1 MDISLHNTS
10 SGHRETFVPIR
21 EDDVRVYY
29 CGPTVYDAIHIG
41 NLRAFLTADILV
53 RVLRSR
59 YKKVTFVR
67 NITDIDDKIM
77 QRAHENRESIYS
89 LTRRTTALFHQDIDS
104 MGLIRP
110 DVEPLATDHVPDM
123 VKVVETLIHR
133 GHAYVVSG
141 PDGKTVYFD
150 TSSYPEHGK
159 LSGRET
165 MVGQTHI
172 LGNQKRNTEDF
183 VLFKPS
189 LQHQVGWTTP
199 WGLAR
204 PGWHTECVAMSQRY
218 LGSHFDIHGGGQDL
232 LFPHHEN
239 ENAQASCLMDH
250 DHNHHDQMANYW
262 VHNSML
268 LIDGKKMS
276 KSEGNF
282 LTIKEVLDKVH
293 PEVIKMFLM
302 SANYRSPLNFTWS
315 GLDLMRRHMDRFYTA
330 IKDVDSS
337 DAVMPESALAHL
349 YNDMD
354 TPALIAMMHDLSN
367 KAFLGDRQASHDL
380 YAIGRFVGLFTEKN
394 WFQNTDLETDYIEEQ
409 IAIRKT
415 LKDNRE
421 WEKADKIRD
430 NLRARGII
438 LEDTKDGTKWKTE
451 S

>member
-1 MDISLHNTS
+1 MDIILHNTS
-10 SGHRETFVPIR
+10 SGNRETFVPIR

-59 YKKVTFVR
+59 YEKVTFVR

-89 LTRRTTALFHQDIDS
+89 LTRRTTAFFHDDIDS

-110 DVEPLATDHVPDM
+110 DVEPLATDQVPDM

-250 DHNHHDQMANYW
+250 DHNHHGQMANYW

-282 LTIKEVLDKVH
+282 LTIKEVLDKAH

-330 IKDVDSS
+330 IKDVDNS

-367 KAFLGDRQASHDL
+367 QAFLGDRQASHDL

>member
-1 MDISLHNTS
+1 MDIILHNTS
-10 SGHRETFVPIR
+10 SGNRETFVPIR

-89 LTRRTTALFHQDIDS
+89 LTRRTTAFFHDDIDS

-123 VKVVETLIHR
+123 VKVVETLISR

-172 LGNQKRNTEDF
+172 LGNHKRNTEDF

-218 LGSHFDIHGGGQDL
+218 LGSHFDIHGGGKDL

-250 DHNHHDQMANYW
+250 DHTHHSQMANYW

-282 LTIKEVLDKVH
+282 LTIKEVLDKAH